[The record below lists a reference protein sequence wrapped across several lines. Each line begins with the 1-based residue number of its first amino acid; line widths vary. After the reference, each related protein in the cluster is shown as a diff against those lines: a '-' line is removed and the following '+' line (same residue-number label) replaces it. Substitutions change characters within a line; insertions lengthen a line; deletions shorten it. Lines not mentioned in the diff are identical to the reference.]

1 MKIVKAQLPTFVA
14 VLIFGFGLFFALLL
28 FVSIYFVIASLPENP
43 ENLSLS
49 SWSIWWQ
56 LIFPTFCLITLATII
71 VYRLL
76 SRSLIQPV
84 QKLARNMS
92 RLVDSQYEDQ
102 SIGPVELTA
111 GLGQLRYS
119 FIELKKMMKRSS
131 TTGLNHVISDSKRTG
146 RKEDGSN
153 TDISG
158 FNLIQSLRLA
168 LDNNELSLVFQPV
181 VDLQGHRTVYLE
193 ALLRWKDPKMHG
205 VSIERTI
212 QLAEK
217 SQLIQPLTDWIIVTV
232 CKLLKEQNIEDL
244 AIGINLSMIDLHDR
258 NLPKRMEKYLKKYQI
273 KPGQVLVEITEGQIM
288 QDPDEVADIL
298 SHLGVMGLSLSVDDF
313 GTGQASLT
321 YLKKLPVEKLKI
333 DQSFISDMVNNEDDR
348 LIVKATIELAHTLDL
363 KVIAEG
369 VETAEAHDLLKEM
382 NCDYVQGYYISHPLE
397 ADQIEGWYKQLEIH

>member
-1 MKIVKAQLPTFVA
+1 
-14 VLIFGFGLFFALLL
+14 
-28 FVSIYFVIASLPENP
+28 
-43 ENLSLS
+43 
-49 SWSIWWQ
+49 
-56 LIFPTFCLITLATII
+56 
-71 VYRLL
+71 
-76 SRSLIQPV
+76 
-84 QKLARNMS
+84 MS